1 MFKFVPYVLKSA
13 LRNRVRSVLTVLGV
27 AVAVFIV
34 TGLGSILESRTKAL
48 EASSETVIIVSEK
61 DQY

>member
-1 MFKFVPYVLKSA
+1 MLKYVPYVLKSA
-13 LRNRVRSVLTVLGV
+13 ARNRVRSLLTVLGV

-34 TGLGSILESRTKAL
+34 TGLGSILESRTKAH
-48 EASSETVIIVSEK
+48 EASSETVVIVSER